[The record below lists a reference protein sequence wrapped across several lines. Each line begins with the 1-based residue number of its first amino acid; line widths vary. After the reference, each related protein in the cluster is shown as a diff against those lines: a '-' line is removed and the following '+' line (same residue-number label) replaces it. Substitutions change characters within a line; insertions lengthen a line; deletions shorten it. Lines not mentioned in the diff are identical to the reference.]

1 MTNINTFPG
10 KVGVG
15 TTDPQDVLHI
25 YENSTSADQLRLQND
40 NELGRAGLSIYNAAA
55 QSFAI
60 QHVGGPTVSS
70 NAAIIE
76 NFSTLNGGIQFYA
89 KGDGD
94 YRFFTTDSNTERM
107 RITNAGNVGIGTAT
121 TNPSAPLHIG
131 DGSVYQNGTTSITK
145 LGLLDS
151 SVGVGG
157 GVGMYIGRSTN
168 FYDGFFILHSNVG
181 PSSLSNYLSFATYG
195 VGPQMVLQ
203 STGNVGIGTTNPVV
217 PIHVNKY
224 DSSKAYFGPNSYGN
238 YLLLGAAPYAQS
250 AGAATIYTTNGNL
263 HLDPPT
269 ASSSI
274 YLGYFAG
281 GSVIY
286 GQGGAG
292 SLSDDRVKEDEKYIE
307 NSLQVLKKLKPQ
319 TYLQRRRLEDENSD
333 RVFSCGLIAQEVYY
347 HCPELRHILYIPKT
361 AYVDSTKEI
370 SDDPQIDPDYSDWG
384 EEAAGVKY
392 GELIPYIISAVNQL
406 SNEVSGRKTQISNV
420 SFSNVL
426 NYHGLVVSKNSD
438 VYLSD
443 QENDSKVYGVI
454 SDIKTETNDSEF
466 LINYRGDSKVWVI
479 NVENIQAG
487 DYITT
492 SNVPGYA
499 TKQDGDTLKNYTVAK
514 SSIDCDFI
522 PPMIYKKHPVQ
533 TTIMVSRWKKHSNVT
548 VSESTYLTLPEDIRD
563 INSKSVYTLTS
574 DNSVILSQ
582 DDYEKLGPESNLY
595 TETTKL
601 EYIYKSTQYKDFD
614 PRGSDDWIEESVSK
628 TFDSLDENGQII
640 WENTGTQL
648 PKYPI
653 KYITIDGTETDQQ
666 NATYTA
672 ALIDCSIVCG

>member
-1 MTNINTFPG
+1 MPIAANPD
-10 KVGVG
+10 GVLDIENATLRSREIATLSNFVAG
-15 TTDPQDVLHI
+15 NDEIRSSGAPVVEVYGDPA
-25 YENSTSADQLRLQND
+25 N
-40 NELGRAGLSIYNAAA
+40 
-55 QSFAI
+55 
-60 QHVGGPTVSS
+60 VGGLLPTLELV
-70 NAAIIE
+70 
-76 NFSTLNGGIQFYA
+76 
-89 KGDGD
+89 
-94 YRFFTTDSNTERM
+94 SNTESVTGTSFTRLTSNAGVFTLQSGTGGDADSKGDIAFSSVGGDTEHM
-107 RITNAGNVGIGTAT
+107 RIEGSTSRVGIGTTSSDGPLHIFKSAPNNGDTGPGIILARYDNTYGGCIWSESNNNIDGLYFNAFLNTAASTAYGATPKMVINSNGNVGIGTN
-121 TNPSAPLHIG
+121 NPAFPLH
-131 DGSVYQNGTTSITK
+131 VNRY
-145 LGLLDS
+145 DS
-151 SVGVGG
+151 SV
-157 GVGMYIGRSTN
+157 
-168 FYDGFFILHSNVG
+168 
-181 PSSLSNYLSFATYG
+181 
-195 VGPQMVLQ
+195 
-203 STGNVGIGTTNPVV
+203 
-217 PIHVNKY
+217 
-224 DSSKAYFGPNSYGN
+224 AYFGPNSFGN
-238 YLLLGAAPYAQS
+238 YLLVGAAPWFGS
-250 AGAATIYTTNGNL
+250 AGAVTILTSNGNL
-263 HLDPPT
+263 HIDP
-269 ASSSI
+269 ASGSSI
-274 YLGYFAG
+274 YLGYFTG

-286 GQGGAG
+286 GSNPGTV
-292 SLSDDRVKEDEKYIE
+292 LSDDRVKEDEKYIE

-347 HCPELRHILYIPKT
+347 HCPELRHILHMPKT

-454 SDIKTETNDSEF
+454 SDVKTETNDSEF

-522 PPMIYKKHPVQ
+522 PPMIYKKRPVQ
-533 TTIMVSRWKKHSNVT
+533 TTRMVSRWKKHSNVT

-614 PRGSDDWIEESVSK
+614 PRGSDDWIEESISK

-640 WENTGTQL
+640 WENTDTQL

-653 KYITIDGTETDQQ
+653 KYITIDGTETDQP